1 MKKLLALILLLTL
14 FTSALTSCNFFNRDD
29 DDNTATTKINVG
41 YMEGPT
47 GMGMAKLI
55 HDSKTLGES
64 SNYIFTKFKDV
75 KDATAALM
83 AGTVD
88 VACLPT
94 NNAATIYN
102 TKDGAV
108 KVLAVNCLN
117 SLFLMTKTGTT
128 VSSFAELEGKTI
140 YTISNGTP
148 KVILEYALAEMGV
161 NATISTKAVIN
172 GNEKDLTQPSD
183 LASALVTGAVDI
195 ALVPEPVATAA
206 PLQIASQSKDYTYS
220 VAIDLS
226 SVWSEISDTPVAMG
240 CLVGRTDFVNNNK
253 DVVDKFLTD
262 YKASIEYISNPDNLD
277 DSASL
282 IVDATVLGAVPAA
295 KKSLNNLIN
304 QIAYKDGAEMR
315 SILNAFYNSIDANL
329 IGGKLPDDTFYYQK

>member
-1 MKKLLALILLLTL
+1 MKKLLALLLLLTV
-14 FTSALTSCNFFNRDD
+14 FATALTSCDFFKKDD
-29 DDNTATTKINVG
+29 GDKNATKINVG
-41 YMEGPT
+41 FMEGPT

-55 HDSKTLGES
+55 HDSEALADNAKYT
-64 SNYIFTKFKDV
+64 FTKFKDV

-83 AGTVD
+83 AGTID

-102 TKDGAV
+102 TKNGAV
-108 KVLAVNCLN
+108 QVLAINCLN

-128 VSSFAELEGKTI
+128 ISSFAELEGKTI

-148 KVILEYALAEMGV
+148 KVILEHALAEMNV
-161 NATISTKAVIN
+161 NATIATKVVIN

-206 PLQIASQSKDYTYS
+206 PLQIKSQNKDYTYT
-220 VAIDLS
+220 VAMDLS
-226 SVWSEISDTPVAMG
+226 SVWAEISATPVAMG
-240 CLVGRTDFVNNNK
+240 CIVGRTDFVNSNK
-253 DVVDKFLTD
+253 EAINTFLSE
-262 YKASIEYISNPDNLD
+262 YKASIEYISNIENID
-277 DSASL
+277 DSANL
-282 IVDATVLGAVPAA
+282 IVEATVLGAVPAA
-295 KKSLNNLIN
+295 KKSLTNLID

-315 SILNAFYNSIDANL
+315 AILTAFYTSIDASL
-329 IGGKLPDDTFYYQK
+329 IGGKLPNDSFYYQK

>member
-1 MKKLLALILLLTL
+1 MKKLLALLLLLTL
-14 FTSALTSCNFFNRDD
+14 FTTSLTSCDFFKKDD
-29 DDNTATTKINVG
+29 DDGKTIKINVG
-41 YMEGPT
+41 FMEGPT

-55 HDSKTLGES
+55 NDSEALADAKKYT
-64 SNYIFTKFKDV
+64 FTKFKDV

-83 AGTVD
+83 AGTID

-102 TKDGAV
+102 TKNGAV
-108 KVLAVNCLN
+108 QVLAINCLN

-128 VSSFAELEGKTI
+128 ISSFAELEGKTI

-148 KVILEYALAEMGV
+148 KVILEHALAEMNV
-161 NATISTKAVIN
+161 NATIATKVVIN

-206 PLQIASQSKDYTYS
+206 PLQIKSQNKDYTYT
-220 VAIDLS
+220 VAMDLS
-226 SVWSEISDTPVAMG
+226 SVWAEISDTPVAMG
-240 CLVGRTDFVNNNK
+240 CIVGRTDFVNSNK
-253 DVVDKFLTD
+253 EAINTFLNE
-262 YKASIEYISNPDNLD
+262 YKASIEYISNKDNID
-277 DSASL
+277 DSADL
-282 IVDATVLGAVPAA
+282 IVKATVLGAVPAA
-295 KKSLNNLIN
+295 KKSLTNLID

-315 SILNAFYNSIDANL
+315 SILQAFYSSINANL
-329 IGGKLPDDTFYYQK
+329 IGGKLPDDSFYYQK

>member
-1 MKKLLALILLLTL
+1 MKKLLALLLLLTV
-14 FTSALTSCNFFNRDD
+14 FTTALTSCDLLKRDD
-29 DDNTATTKINVG
+29 DGTTTKINVG
-41 YMEGPT
+41 FMEGPT

-55 HDSKTLGES
+55 HDSEALADNAKYT
-64 SNYIFTKFKDV
+64 FTKFKDV

-83 AGTVD
+83 AGTID

-148 KVILEYALAEMGV
+148 KVILEHALAEMGV
-161 NATISTKAVIN
+161 NATIATKVVIN

-206 PLQIASQSKDYTYS
+206 PLQIASQGKDYTYS

-226 SVWSEISDTPVAMG
+226 SVWAEIYDTPVAMG
-240 CLVGRTDFVNNNK
+240 CIVGRTAFVNENK
-253 DVVDKFLTD
+253 DAINSFLAE
-262 YKASIEYISNPDNLD
+262 YKASIEYIGNHR
-277 DSASL
+277 
-282 IVDATVLGAVPAA
+282 
-295 KKSLNNLIN
+295 
-304 QIAYKDGAEMR
+304 ER
-315 SILNAFYNSIDANL
+315 E
-329 IGGKLPDDTFYYQK
+329 

>member
-1 MKKLLALILLLTL
+1 MKKILALLLLLTV
-14 FTSALTSCNFFNRDD
+14 FTTSLTSCDLFKKD
-29 DDNTATTKINVG
+29 DDNGSVTKIDVG
-41 YMEGPT
+41 FMEGPT

-55 HDSKTLGES
+55 HDSEALADDAKYT
-64 SNYIFTKFKDV
+64 FTKFKDV

-83 AGTVD
+83 AGTID

-148 KVILEYALAEMGV
+148 KVILEHALEQMGV
-161 NATISTKAVIN
+161 NATIATKVVIN

-206 PLQIASQSKDYTYS
+206 PLQIASQGKDYTYS

-240 CLVGRTDFVNNNK
+240 CIVGRSAFVNENK
-253 DVVDKFLTD
+253 DAINAFLAE
-262 YKASIEYISNPDNLD
+262 YKASIEYISNPENIDA
-277 DSASL
+277 SANL
-282 IVDATVLGAVPAA
+282 IVEATVLGAVPAA
-295 KKSLNNLIN
+295 KKSLTNLID
-304 QIAYKDGAEMR
+304 QIAYKDGNEMR
-315 SILNAFYNSIDANL
+315 SILNAFYTAIDASL
-329 IGGKLPDDTFYYQK
+329 IGGKLPDDSFYYQK

>member
-1 MKKLLALILLLTL
+1 MKKLLALLLLLTV
-14 FTSALTSCNFFNRDD
+14 FATSLTSCDFFKKDD
-29 DDNTATTKINVG
+29 GDGKKIQINVG
-41 YMEGPT
+41 FMEGPT

-55 HDSKTLGES
+55 NDSEALADAKKYT
-64 SNYIFTKFKDV
+64 FTKFKDV

-83 AGTVD
+83 AGTID

-102 TKDGAV
+102 TKNGAV
-108 KVLAVNCLN
+108 QVLAINCLN

-128 VSSFAELEGKTI
+128 ISSFAELEGKTI

-148 KVILEYALAEMGV
+148 KVILEHALAEMNV
-161 NATISTKAVIN
+161 NATIATKVVIN

-206 PLQIASQSKDYTYS
+206 PLQIKSQNKDYTYT
-220 VAIDLS
+220 VAMDLS
-226 SVWSEISDTPVAMG
+226 SVWAEISDTPVAMG
-240 CLVGRTDFVNNNK
+240 CIVGRTDFVNANK
-253 DVVDKFLTD
+253 DAINSFLNE
-262 YKASIEYISNPDNLD
+262 YKASIEYISNKGNID
-277 DSASL
+277 DSADL
-282 IVDATVLGAVPAA
+282 IVKATVLGAVPAA
-295 KKSLNNLIN
+295 KKSLTNLID

-315 SILNAFYNSIDANL
+315 AILTAFYTSIDASL
-329 IGGKLPDDTFYYQK
+329 IGGKLPNDNFYYQK

>member
-1 MKKLLALILLLTL
+1 MKKLLALLLLLTL
-14 FTSALTSCNFFNRDD
+14 FTTSLTSCDFFKKDD
-29 DDNTATTKINVG
+29 DDGKTIKINVG
-41 YMEGPT
+41 FMEGPT

-55 HDSKTLGES
+55 NDSEALADAKKYT
-64 SNYIFTKFKDV
+64 FTKFKDV

-83 AGTVD
+83 AGTID

-102 TKDGAV
+102 TKNGAV
-108 KVLAVNCLN
+108 QVLAINCLN

-128 VSSFAELEGKTI
+128 ISSFAELEGKTI

-148 KVILEYALAEMGV
+148 KVILEHALAEMNV
-161 NATISTKAVIN
+161 NATIATKVVIN

-206 PLQIASQSKDYTYS
+206 PLQIKSQNKDYTYT
-220 VAIDLS
+220 VAMDLS
-226 SVWSEISDTPVAMG
+226 SVWAEISATPVAMG
-240 CLVGRTDFVNNNK
+240 CIVGRTDFVNSNK
-253 DVVDKFLTD
+253 EAINTFLNE
-262 YKASIEYISNPDNLD
+262 YKASIEYISNKDNID
-277 DSASL
+277 DSADL
-282 IVDATVLGAVPAA
+282 IVKATVLGAVPAA
-295 KKSLNNLIN
+295 KKSLTNLID

-315 SILNAFYNSIDANL
+315 SILQAFYSSINANL
-329 IGGKLPDDTFYYQK
+329 IGGKLPDDSFYYQK